1 MSAAKPIRE
10 RDVVAYFKKR
20 VKELGGEVRKV
31 RWEGRRGAPDNRV
44 MLPRTSLRGGGP
56 LWVEFKAPGLLP
68 EPHQLREH
76 TRMRRLGERVEVV
89 DSYPVAD
96 LVLGLSP
103 RAREKAMRHVFGV
116 DTGPEKLVLK
126 SKGTK

>member
-1 MSAAKPIRE
+1 MTRAAKPIRE

-44 MLPRTSLRGGGP
+44 MLPRSSLTRAF
-56 LWVEFKAPGLLP
+56 WVEFKAPGLLP

-89 DSYPVAD
+89 DSYLVAD
-96 LVLGLSP
+96 LVLGLEH
-103 RAREKAMRHVFGV
+103 RVYGKMQRLAGAAEC
-116 DTGPEKLVLK
+116 GPEKLILK
-126 SKGTK
+126 LKGIK